1 MAIVKN
7 ITTDT
12 LSLFTPGAPPC
23 QPGDAVTV
31 SDARF
36 VDRAWPKST
45 WEVVEPPTLDGYSE
59 QSLPDAYLW
68 APTPVVPDVPAEKPA
83 RGGKA

>member
-1 MAIVKN
+1 VAIVKN
-7 ITTDT
+7 ITDDT
-12 LSLFTPGAPPC
+12 LSLFTTDAPPC
-23 QPGDAVTV
+23 AAGDTVFV
-31 SDARF
+31 SDAKF

-68 APTPVVPDVPAEKPA
+68 VPTPDVPESPAKPA
-83 RGGKA
+83 RGGK